1 MQKMG
6 CDVMREE
13 KIRKMVRKG
22 YSNIAKNEKSCCGA
36 SASCNAYDMRE
47 EISRRI
53 GYSDEEIDSVP
64 EGANLGLGCGNP
76 VALVSLKEGATVLD
90 LGSGGGFDCFLAA
103 NRVGKKG
110 KVIGVDMTPE
120 MVDKARQNARR
131 GKYENVEFRL
141 GEIENLPVADSTVD
155 VVISNCVINLS
166 PNKKRVFKE
175 AFRVLKSNGRLMVSD
190 IVLLRKLPEAIKS
203 NIEAHIGCLSGAE
216 MKEKYLKMI
225 EEAGFREVKIVQEE
239 GFPVENMMNDPT
251 VQAIVQ
257 TSKVPFEEIK
267 KIAGSVVS
275 AKVTGIK
282 PWTPETC

>member
-1 MQKMG
+1 
-6 CDVMREE
+6 MREE

-22 YSNIAKNEKSCCGA
+22 YSKIAKNEKSCCSA

-190 IVLLRKLPEAIKS
+190 MVLLRKLPEAIKS

-257 TSKVPFEEIK
+257 TSKVPFEKMK

-275 AKVTGIK
+275 VKVSGIK